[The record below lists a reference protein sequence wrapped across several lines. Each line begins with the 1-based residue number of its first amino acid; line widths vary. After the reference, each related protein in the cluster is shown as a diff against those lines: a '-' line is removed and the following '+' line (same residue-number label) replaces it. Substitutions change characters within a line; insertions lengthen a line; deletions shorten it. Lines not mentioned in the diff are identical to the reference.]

1 MRIGSG
7 LNLGNYE
14 WINAK
19 PWKPVDKANL
29 PPWLIASAAGSEDKG
44 DVYLE
49 PEEWELLVFFA
60 SANCSCLFQIVHNF
74 REGCFFQRLRY
85 CAFFTNKRATEDP
98 VTDQYGCGWTMR
110 FPRCKEIRHDLGI
123 DDCLKYTGS
132 YVSMLTCGFLYLLTS
147 FVDLLALTS
156 ATSGKRRADEQ
167 PTQAE

>member
-85 CAFFTNKRATEDP
+85 CAFFTNKRATEDS

-123 DDCLKYTGS
+123 DDCLKYTGELCF
-132 YVSMLTCGFLYLLTS
+132 YV
-147 FVDLLALTS
+147 
-156 ATSGKRRADEQ
+156 
-167 PTQAE
+167 